1 MRIKKGDNIIVISG
15 KDRGKLGKIIRVL
28 PARRSLGAGGPN
40 NEKVIVENINLK
52 KKHQRPKTG
61 GKKGEKIEVPRP
73 IPGSTVALVCK
84 NCGKPTRAGRQILPD
99 GKKIRICK
107 KCGLET

>member
-1 MRIKKGDNIIVISG
+1 VISG
-15 KDRGKLGKIIRVL
+15 KDKGKQGKIIKVL
-28 PARRSLGAGGPN
+28 PN

-73 IPGSTVALVCK
+73 IPSSTAALICK
-84 NCGKPTRAGRQILPD
+84 NCGKPTRIGFRILPD

>member
-1 MRIKKGDNIIVISG
+1 MISG
-15 KDRGKLGKIIRVL
+15 KDKGKQG
-28 PARRSLGAGGPN
+28 
-40 NEKVIVENINLK
+40 KVIKVFPDRSSIIIENINLK

-73 IPGSTVALVCK
+73 VSISAIMLICK
-84 NCGKPTRAGRQILPD
+84 NCGKPTRIGHKILAADPSAQA

-107 KCGLET
+107 KCGLEI

>member
-1 MRIKKGDNIIVISG
+1 MKIKKGDNIIVISG
-15 KDRGKLGKIIRVL
+15 KDKGKQGKIIKVL
-28 PARRSLGAGGPN
+28 LK
-40 NEKVIVENINLK
+40 EQKVIAQNINLK

-73 IPGSTVALVCK
+73 IFSSTVALICK
-84 NCGKPTRAGRQILPD
+84 NCGKPTRVSRRILPS
-99 GKKIRICK
+99 GQKIRICK

>member
-15 KDRGKLGKIIRVL
+15 KDRGKQGKIIKVL
-28 PARRSLGAGGPN
+28 PN
-40 NEKVIVENINLK
+40 NEKVIVGNINLK

-61 GKKGEKIEVPRP
+61 GKKGEKIEAPRP
-73 IPGSTVALVCK
+73 IPSSTIALVCK

>member
-1 MRIKKGDNIIVISG
+1 MISG
-15 KDRGKLGKIIRVL
+15 KDRGKQGRIIKVL
-28 PARRSLGAGGPN
+28 PARSAI
-40 NEKVIVENINLK
+40 IVENVNLK

-73 IPGSTVALVCK
+73 IPSSTVALICK
-84 NCGKPTRAGRQILPD
+84 NCGKPTRVSRRVSPN

>member
-1 MRIKKGDNIIVISG
+1 MKIKREDNIIVISG
-15 KDRGKLGKIIRVL
+15 KDKGRQGKVIKVL
-28 PARRSLGAGGPN
+28 PARSAI
-40 NEKVIVENINLK
+40 IVENVNLK
-52 KKHQRPKTG
+52 KKHQKPKTG

-73 IPGSTVALVCK
+73 ISVSTVLLICK
-84 NCGKPTRAGRQILPD
+84 NCGKPTRIGRQILPD

>member
-1 MRIKKGDNIIVISG
+1 MVISG
-15 KDRGKLGKIIRVL
+15 KDRGKQGKIIKVL
-28 PARRSLGAGGPN
+28 PN

-73 IPGSTVALVCK
+73 IHSSTVALICK
-84 NCGKPTRAGRQILPD
+84 NCGKPTRISVGRHD

>member
-1 MRIKKGDNIIVISG
+1 MKIKKGDNIIVISG
-15 KDRGKLGKIIRVL
+15 KDRGKQGKIIKVL
-28 PARRSLGAGGPN
+28 PN
-40 NEKVIVENINLK
+40 NEKVIVGNINLK

-61 GKKGEKIEVPRP
+61 GKKGEKIEAPRP
-73 IPGSTVALVCK
+73 IPSSTVALVCK

>member
-15 KDRGKLGKIIRVL
+15 KDRGKQGKIIKVL
-28 PARRSLGAGGPN
+28 PN
-40 NEKVIVENINLK
+40 NEKVIVGNINLK

>member
-1 MRIKKGDNIIVISG
+1 MKIKRGDNILVISG
-15 KDRGKLGKIIRVL
+15 KDRGKQGRIIKVL
-28 PARRSLGAGGPN
+28 PARSAI
-40 NEKVIVENINLK
+40 IVENVNLK

-73 IPGSTVALVCK
+73 IPSSTVALICK
-84 NCGKPTRAGRQILPD
+84 NCGKPTRVSRRVSPN

>member
-1 MRIKKGDNIIVISG
+1 MVKKGDNIIVISG
-15 KDRGKLGKIIRVL
+15 KDRGKQGKIIKVL
-28 PARRSLGAGGPN
+28 TKEQR
-40 NEKVIVENINLK
+40 VIVENINLK

-73 IPGSTVALVCK
+73 IPSSTVALICK
-84 NCGKPTRAGRQILPD
+84 NCGKPTRIGRRVSPD